1 MSLAVWATPG
11 ARRTEVAGVSGGR
24 LRVRL
29 HAPAH
34 EGRANAE
41 LIGFVARLLG
51 VSSADVRVT
60 AGAGGRHKL
69 LRIRGVTIDEARRDL
84 RL

>member
-1 MSLAVWATPG
+1 
-11 ARRTEVAGVSGGR
+11 VAGVSGGR

-41 LIGFVARLLG
+41 LIGFVARLLR

-60 AGAGGRHKL
+60 AGAGARHKL

>member
-1 MSLAVWATPG
+1 VSLAVWAMPG
-11 ARRTEVAGVSGGR
+11 ARQTELAGVSGGR

-29 HAPAH
+29 HAPAQ

-41 LIGFVARLLG
+41 LIGVVARLLG
-51 VSSADVRVT
+51 VSRSDVRVA

-69 LRIRGVTIDEARRDL
+69 LHIRGVTIDEARRDL